1 LNRAQSFNVKGILNL
16 LRTDPKT
23 GGMSLCT
30 DMKRMHSVFDLFP
43 HTLTKLEQDLEEE
56 GSDLAG
62 IDAEF
67 FYRELPRISI
77 KTSLCLTMSDSEKSL
92 DFTRHLGRLD
102 LRTSA
107 EMNAHHSGSSFLPF
121 SRRMPV
127 VLDGVEIIFSLQTA
141 RFLKLAFKDRLR
153 HGHHFTFQSPDVHLT
168 FVAENVQGCFVSK
181 DQPYALS
188 GKWLQIRI
196 DKEFLSQIIESMKD
210 FDPEKITS
218 IPLPIVFDYNEKN
231 LRFVVNHLTASSM
244 IR

>member
-1 LNRAQSFNVKGILNL
+1 M
-16 LRTDPKT
+16 LRRDPKT
-23 GGMSLCT
+23 GGPSLCT
-30 DMKRMHSVFDLFP
+30 DINRMHSVFDLFP
-43 HTLTKLEQDLEEE
+43 QTLTQLEEDLERE

-62 IDAEF
+62 IDAEL
-67 FYRELPRISI
+67 FYRELPKINI

-107 EMNAHHSGSSFLPF
+107 ELNAHHSGSSPFLPF

-127 VLDGVEIIFSLQTA
+127 ILDGIEIIFSPSTA

-153 HGHHFTFQSPDVHLT
+153 HGHHFTFQTPDVHLT
-168 FVAENVQGCFVSK
+168 FVAENVQGCFVTK

-188 GKWLQIRI
+188 GKWLQVRI
-196 DKEFLSQIIESMKD
+196 EKEFLYEIIESMTE
-210 FDPEKITS
+210 FDPEKIS
-218 IPLPIVFDYNEKN
+218 SLPLPIMFNYPDKS
-231 LRFVVNHLTASSM
+231 LRFVINHLTASSM

>member
-1 LNRAQSFNVKGILNL
+1 MQ
-16 LRTDPKT
+16 
-23 GGMSLCT
+23 
-30 DMKRMHSVFDLFP
+30 SVFDLFP
-43 HTLTKLEQDLEEE
+43 QTLTLLEEDLERE

-62 IDAEF
+62 VDAEL
-67 FYRELPRISI
+67 FYRELPKLSI

-107 EMNAHHSGSSFLPF
+107 ELNAHHSGSSPFLPF

-127 VLDGVEIIFSLQTA
+127 NLDGVEVIFSPATA
-141 RFLKLAFKDRLR
+141 RFLKLTFKDRLR

-168 FVAENVQGCFVSK
+168 FVAENVQGCFVTK
-181 DQPYALS
+181 DQPYALN

-196 DKEFLSQIIESMKD
+196 EKEFLYQIIESMKE
-210 FDPEKITS
+210 FEPEKIS
-218 IPLPIVFDYNEKN
+218 SLPLPIVFDYPEKN